1 MEALYG
7 RALLEWPLLLASA
20 ATFGTAT
27 FVLAVRGFD
36 GCPAGSTMAALL
48 PAWRLMAIVVFL
60 VSPIMLLKLTAEMSG
75 VSWLEALP
83 FVPEVLTQTHSGEV
97 WRWALIVAALLLVCV
112 FAPLASITRAVALAC
127 FSAVLMFC
135 GAQLGHAVDHGSM
148 AILVYLV
155 HEAAAGSWIGAL
167 LGLWLVTRRAQPSW
181 EWVARA
187 ARMVST
193 IAAWSVAALVLSGA
207 YTAYQGL
214 GFSVD
219 RLLFSSYGRTL
230 IVKVVVFC
238 AVLSIGAYNRERLM
252 PDVAASGTQ
261 RILLRNVGI
270 EALALGV
277 MVVGLA
283 ALLANTPPARGH
295 MMSHPGMAMD
305 TLYLFVMGN
314 RRASTELEP

>member
-7 RALLEWPLLLASA
+7 RALLEWPLVFASA

-36 GCPAGSTMAALL
+36 GCPADSTMAALL
-48 PAWRLMAIVVFL
+48 PAWRLMAIAIFF
-60 VSPIMLLKLTAEMSG
+60 VSPIVLLKLTAEMSG
-75 VSWLEALP
+75 LSWREALAL
-83 FVPEVLTQTHSGEV
+83 VPEVMTQTHSGEV

-112 FAPLASITRAVALAC
+112 FAPLASTARAAALAC
-127 FSAVLMFC
+127 LSAMLMFC
-135 GAQLGHAVDHGSM
+135 QAQLGHAVDHGRM

-155 HEAAAGSWIGAL
+155 HQAAAGSWIGAL
-167 LGLWLVTRRAQPSW
+167 LGLWVVSRRAQPSSD
-181 EWVARA
+181 WVARA
-187 ARMVST
+187 ARVVST

-207 YTAYQGL
+207 YTAYLGL
-214 GFSVD
+214 GISVD

-238 AVLSIGAYNRERLM
+238 AVLSIGAYNRERLI
-252 PDVAASGTQ
+252 PDVAASGPQ

-270 EALALGV
+270 EALVLGGV
-277 MVVGLA
+277 VVGLA

-305 TLYLFVMGN
+305 TLYSPATGIS
-314 RRASTELEP
+314 RASTELKP

>member
-7 RALLEWPLLLASA
+7 RALLEWPLVFASA

-36 GCPAGSTMAALL
+36 GCPAGSTIAALL
-48 PAWRLMAIVVFL
+48 PAWRLMAMAIFFA
-60 VSPIMLLKLTAEMSG
+60 SPILLLKLSAEMSG
-75 VSWLEALP
+75 VSWREALP
-83 FVPEVLTQTHSGEV
+83 FVPEVMTQTHAGEV
-97 WRWALIVAALLLVCV
+97 WRWELIVAALLLVCV
-112 FAPLASITRAVALAC
+112 FAPLASTARAMALAC

-135 GAQLGHAVDHGSM
+135 EAQLGHAVDHGSM

-155 HEAAAGSWIGAL
+155 HEAAAGSWMGAL
-167 LGLWLVTRRAQPSW
+167 LGLWVVTRRAQPSSH
-181 EWVARA
+181 WVARA
-187 ARMVST
+187 ARVVST

-230 IVKVVVFC
+230 VVKVVVFC
-238 AVLSIGAYNRERLM
+238 AVLSIGAYNRERLI
-252 PDVAASGTQ
+252 PDTEGSGTQ
-261 RILLRNVGI
+261 RILLRNVGV
-270 EALALGV
+270 EALVLGV
-277 MVVGLA
+277 VVVGLA
-283 ALLANTPPARGH
+283 TVLANTPPARGH

-305 TLYLFVMGN
+305 TLY
-314 RRASTELEP
+314 SPPP

>member
-7 RALLEWPLLLASA
+7 RALLEWPLVFASA

-36 GCPAGSTMAALL
+36 GCPAGSTIAALL
-48 PAWRLMAIVVFL
+48 PAWRLMAMAIFF
-60 VSPIMLLKLTAEMSG
+60 VSPILLLKLSAEMSG
-75 VSWLEALP
+75 VSWREALP
-83 FVPEVLTQTHSGEV
+83 FVPEVMTQTHAGEV
-97 WRWALIVAALLLVCV
+97 WRWELIVAALLLVCV
-112 FAPLASITRAVALAC
+112 FAPLASTARAMALAC

-135 GAQLGHAVDHGSM
+135 EAQLGHAVDHGSM

-167 LGLWLVTRRAQPSW
+167 LGLWVVTRRAQPSSH
-181 EWVARA
+181 WVARA
-187 ARMVST
+187 ARVVST
-193 IAAWSVAALVLSGA
+193 IAACSVAALVLSGA

-230 IVKVVVFC
+230 MVKVVVFC
-238 AVLSIGAYNRERLM
+238 AVLSIGAYNRERLI
-252 PDVAASGTQ
+252 PDVEATSTQ

-277 MVVGLA
+277 VVVGLA
-283 ALLANTPPARGH
+283 AVLANTPPARGH

-305 TLYLFVMGN
+305 TLYSPPPRFAG
-314 RRASTELEP
+314 AATE

>member
-7 RALLEWPLLLASA
+7 RALLEWPLVFASA

-36 GCPAGSTMAALL
+36 GCPAGSTIAALL
-48 PAWRLMAIVVFL
+48 PAWRLMAIAIFF
-60 VSPIMLLKLTAEMSG
+60 VSPILLLKLSAEMSG
-75 VSWLEALP
+75 VSWREALP
-83 FVPEVLTQTHSGEV
+83 FVPEVMTQTHSGEV

-112 FAPLASITRAVALAC
+112 FAPLASTARAVALAC

-135 GAQLGHAVDHGSM
+135 EAQLGHAVDRGSM

-167 LGLWLVTRRAQPSW
+167 LGLWVVTRRAQPSSH
-181 EWVARA
+181 WVARA
-187 ARMVST
+187 ARVVST

-230 IVKVVVFC
+230 TIKVVVFC
-238 AVLSIGAYNRERLM
+238 AVLSIGAYNRERLI
-252 PDVAASGTQ
+252 PDTEGSGTQ

-277 MVVGLA
+277 VVVGLA
-283 ALLANTPPARGH
+283 AVLANTPPARGH

-305 TLYLFVMGN
+305 TLY
-314 RRASTELEP
+314 SPPP